1 MGLFSRKRPAENAP
15 ASRPASP
22 TVDWSDPQHVIAE
35 WTGQLESPDQARLG
49 WENGMRLYEND
60 PIPGQRL
67 NYAEYMTRGLAYDL
81 FDKPLVPRELAPET
95 VRRILRLIEAVPEEP
110 AWLAKY
116 APRIARLGLAVARK
130 HGWQPTTL
138 GGDGQVTDEIMS
150 ADREGFVWSA
160 VRSPGVPVEDT
171 MKHFFGT

>member
-1 MGLFSRKRPAENAP
+1 MGLFSRKQPAEKAP
-15 ASRPASP
+15 ASRPVSP
-22 TVDWSDPQHVIAE
+22 AVDWSDPQHVIAE
-35 WTGQLESPDQARLG
+35 WTSQLESPDQARLG

-95 VRRILRLIEAVPEEP
+95 VRRILRLIEAVPDEP
-110 AWLAKY
+110 AWLADF

-130 HGWQPTTL
+130 HGWQATAL
-138 GGDGQVTDEIMS
+138 GGDGQVTDEILS
-150 ADREGFVWSA
+150 ADREGFVWSS

-171 MKHFFGT
+171 MKHFFGA